1 MRFKFTFGFGGK
13 RTVKCSCGATRYYGE
28 PCDYCDVPDT
38 YVPRSGE
45 IFRSPNTLPSN
56 HLISES
62 EVRRARKFK

>member
-45 IFRSPNTLPSN
+45 IFRSPNTPAVKSP
-56 HLISES
+56 HFRIRGETGT
-62 EVRRARKFK
+62 EI